1 MELKITTLIENQPGQ
16 DGRLAFEHGLSL
28 FIEFAGK
35 RLLFDTGQTGAFADN
50 AEKLSIDLSQLDA
63 VILSHGHYDHSGGLA
78 RLLPLL
84 SPGTPIYAGKEF
96 FAAKYKKLP
105 GDRFQYNGN
114 PFPREIFASYPVRL
128 HLLEA
133 GVSALSPDIL
143 LFKNFDWSFPFEKP
157 NPRFYTGDAS
167 GFHPDLFPDET
178 ALGLLTGRGLVFL
191 SGCAHP
197 GIVNIPLHGSQRRGS
212 APGRLPRSVYSESY
226 GKYLSAVTQFFIKF
240 RFPVCSGR
248 KFLPVFF
255 QRFQFQ
261 LRHNQLFSLSGPGQ
275 HPAEGVHNHG
285 ISGIA

>member
-114 PFPREIFASYPVRL
+114 PFP
-128 HLLEA
+128 
-133 GVSALSPDIL
+133 
-143 LFKNFDWSFPFEKP
+143 
-157 NPRFYTGDAS
+157 
-167 GFHPDLFPDET
+167 
-178 ALGLLTGRGLVFL
+178 
-191 SGCAHP
+191 
-197 GIVNIPLHGSQRRGS
+197 
-212 APGRLPRSVYSESY
+212 
-226 GKYLSAVTQFFIKF
+226 GKYLRPIRSVCTFWRPAYPRLVPIFCFSKILTGAFPSKSPIPASIQGTPPASIPTSF
-240 RFPVCSGR
+240 RTRQPWAF
-248 KFLPVFF
+248 
-255 QRFQFQ
+255 
-261 LRHNQLFSLSGPGQ
+261 
-275 HPAEGVHNHG
+275 
-285 ISGIA
+285 

>member
-197 GIVNIPLHGSQRRGS
+197 GIVNMLRR
-212 APGRLPRSVYSESY
+212 AASET
-226 GKYLSAVTQFFIKF
+226 G
-240 RFPVCSGR
+240 
-248 KFLPVFF
+248 LPVYAVIGGTHLVDASDERIRASIDAFRELQIRQIAVSHCTGLKGEALLWDAF
-255 QRFQFQ
+255 
-261 LRHNQLFSLSGPGQ
+261 PGQ
-275 HPAEGVHNHG
+275 LIPNHTG
-285 ISGIA
+285 NIYQL

>member
-63 VILSHGHYDHSGGLA
+63 VILSHGHYDHSGGMA

-197 GIVNIPLHGSQRRGS
+197 GIVNMLRR
-212 APGRLPRSVYSESY
+212 AVSET
-226 GKYLSAVTQFFIKF
+226 G
-240 RFPVCSGR
+240 
-248 KFLPVFF
+248 LPVYAVIGGTHLVDASDERIRASIDAFREL
-255 QRFQFQ
+255 QIRQIAVSHCTGLKGEAL
-261 LRHNQLFSLSGPGQ
+261 LRDAFPGQ
-275 HPAEGVHNHG
+275 FIPNHTG
-285 ISGIA
+285 NIYQL

>member
-143 LFKNFDWSFPFEKP
+143 LFKN
-157 NPRFYTGDAS
+157 
-167 GFHPDLFPDET
+167 
-178 ALGLLTGRGLVFL
+178 LTGAFP
-191 SGCAHP
+191 SKSP
-197 GIVNIPLHGSQRRGS
+197 IPASIQGTPPASIPTS
-212 APGRLPRSVYSESY
+212 
-226 GKYLSAVTQFFIKF
+226 F
-240 RFPVCSGR
+240 RMRQPWAF
-248 KFLPVFF
+248 
-255 QRFQFQ
+255 
-261 LRHNQLFSLSGPGQ
+261 
-275 HPAEGVHNHG
+275 
-285 ISGIA
+285 

>member
-197 GIVNIPLHGSQRRGS
+197 GIVNMLRRAASETGLPVYAVIGGTHLVDAS
-212 APGRLPRSVYSESY
+212 DERIRASIDAFRELQIRQIAVSHCTGLKGEALPRD
-226 GKYLSAVTQFFIKF
+226 AF
-240 RFPVCSGR
+240 
-248 KFLPVFF
+248 
-255 QRFQFQ
+255 
-261 LRHNQLFSLSGPGQ
+261 PGQ
-275 HPAEGVHNHG
+275 FIPNHTG
-285 ISGIA
+285 NIYQL

>member
-84 SPGTPIYAGKEF
+84 SPDTPIYAGKEF

-157 NPRFYTGDAS
+157 NPRFYTGDALS
-167 GFHPDLFPDET
+167 LIHIFSNLLHVSLPTRKKIPHSCRTAAVWRKAELFRKNPRPYGF
-178 ALGLLTGRGLVFL
+178 
-191 SGCAHP
+191 
-197 GIVNIPLHGSQRRGS
+197 
-212 APGRLPRSVYSESY
+212 
-226 GKYLSAVTQFFIKF
+226 
-240 RFPVCSGR
+240 
-248 KFLPVFF
+248 
-255 QRFQFQ
+255 
-261 LRHNQLFSLSGPGQ
+261 
-275 HPAEGVHNHG
+275 
-285 ISGIA
+285 

>member
-133 GVSALSPDIL
+133 GISALSPDIL

-167 GFHPDLFPDET
+167 DERIRASIDAFRELQIRQIAVSHCT
-178 ALGLLTGRGLVFL
+178 GLKGEAL
-191 SGCAHP
+191 
-197 GIVNIPLHGSQRRGS
+197 
-212 APGRLPRSVYSESY
+212 
-226 GKYLSAVTQFFIKF
+226 
-240 RFPVCSGR
+240 
-248 KFLPVFF
+248 
-255 QRFQFQ
+255 
-261 LRHNQLFSLSGPGQ
+261 LRDAFPGQ
-275 HPAEGVHNHG
+275 FIPNHTG
-285 ISGIA
+285 NIYQL